1 MLTVSLGVS
10 TTVPLV
16 PVVDPFMCVLL
27 KLTQQKNLIKIFH
40 FHVIFTLSGT
50 CEKKQKVYLLNYQN
64 PPVLAPN
71 WILLFVSN
79 S

>member
-1 MLTVSLGVS
+1 MRTAETNPAKASN
-10 TTVPLV
+10 
-16 PVVDPFMCVLL
+16 
-27 KLTQQKNLIKIFH
+27 KNISSS
-40 FHVIFTLSGT
+40 VIFTLSGT

-71 WILLFVSN
+71 WNLLFVSN